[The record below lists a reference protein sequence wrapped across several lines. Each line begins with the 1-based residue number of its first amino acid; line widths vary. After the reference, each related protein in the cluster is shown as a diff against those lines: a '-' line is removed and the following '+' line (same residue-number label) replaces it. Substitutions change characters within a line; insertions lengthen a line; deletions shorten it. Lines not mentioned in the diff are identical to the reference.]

1 MRSPQQQRGWWGKP
15 PPQPS
20 PASGGGVKRR
30 PFLTFRPVGFQK
42 PGGLFLCRTSTLG
55 LQRREQGAARDGGR
69 RDHHLHLRRR
79 PVLSDVLSAAE
90 GRSRRNGARVKK
102 VDSSSGTTY
111 YVGGLY
117 EKMEAG
123 GVVTTTS
130 YYYAPSAGSGQA
142 GQRLALRSRAAMRTT
157 VGVSTTVT
165 YLHGDH
171 GSSPFGELLGSLA
184 APNCTWAPPA

>member
-1 MRSPQQQRGWWGKP
+1 M
-15 PPQPS
+15 
-20 PASGGGVKRR
+20 
-30 PFLTFRPVGFQK
+30 
-42 PGGLFLCRTSTLG
+42 
-55 LQRREQGAARDGGR
+55 
-69 RDHHLHLRRR
+69 
-79 PVLSDVLSAAE
+79 
-90 GRSRRNGARVKK
+90 KK
-102 VDSSSGTTY
+102 VDSSGTTY
-111 YVGGLY
+111 YIGGIY

-142 GQRLALRSRAAMRTT
+142 GGQRLALRSRAAMRTT

-184 APNCTWAPPA
+184 APNCTWALPA